1 VLAGNPPEMTT
12 VSLSST
18 IKVKALVTVFTKT
31 VNCYSLKQKTT
42 QGEKMNSL
50 QYDII
55 SDLLALV
62 EQLGKIKNVIADNTR
77 VFLDFDTYGAL
88 QEANNQLLLDAV
100 SEGVELQV
108 LSQEALYGAKVA
120 LGIDLI

>member
-1 VLAGNPPEMTT
+1 
-12 VSLSST
+12 
-18 IKVKALVTVFTKT
+18 
-31 VNCYSLKQKTT
+31 
-42 QGEKMNSL
+42 MNSL